1 MKIPCFPMSSQA
13 RYCLCLSSIILF
25 QVSATLMYSI
35 TIPCSIFS
43 VSIIYL
49 ILAYI
54 HIYPR
59 KVFISKHNF
68 SNHSQIIFFQKVESE
83 LDEKTLYL
91 NVPKEEIEEEEE
103 EEEEVLSDEEIRRKY

>member
-1 MKIPCFPMSSQA
+1 MKFPCFPMPSQA
-13 RYCLCLSSIILF
+13 RYCLGLSSLILF

-68 SNHSQIIFFQKVESE
+68 SNHSQIIFFQKAESE
-83 LDEKTLYL
+83 LDEKNLYL
-91 NVPKEEIEEEEE
+91 NVPKEEIEEEAEE
-103 EEEEVLSDEEIRRKY
+103 EEECLSDEEIRRKY

>member
-1 MKIPCFPMSSQA
+1 MSSQA
-13 RYCLCLSSIILF
+13 SYCLGLSSIILF

>member
-1 MKIPCFPMSSQA
+1 
-13 RYCLCLSSIILF
+13 
-25 QVSATLMYSI
+25 MYSI

-68 SNHSQIIFFQKVESE
+68 SNHGQIIFFQKAESE
-83 LDEKTLYL
+83 LDEKNLYL

-103 EEEEVLSDEEIRRKY
+103 EEEEEPLSDEEIRRKY

>member
-1 MKIPCFPMSSQA
+1 
-13 RYCLCLSSIILF
+13 
-25 QVSATLMYSI
+25 MYSI

-68 SNHSQIIFFQKVESE
+68 SNHGQIIFFQKAETE

-91 NVPKEEIEEEEE
+91 NVSKEEIEEATWRVIIITLTEGMAFLIKGTRCDVDVETFKTTF
-103 EEEEVLSDEEIRRKY
+103 L